1 RPDRVRLA
9 VLIKRKPGMSVEEF
23 GRYWAEVHGPLFT
36 SLDIVKKNLV
46 KYEQAH
52 SNEEMLQQFQA
63 AGFTKSEWDGM
74 AIMEAESY
82 AKLME

>member
-1 RPDRVRLA
+1 MSYTFRPDRVRLA

-46 KYEQAH
+46 KYEQVGLPAYP
-52 SNEEMLQQFQA
+52 QF
-63 AGFTKSEWDGM
+63 TT
-74 AIMEAESY
+74 
-82 AKLME
+82 